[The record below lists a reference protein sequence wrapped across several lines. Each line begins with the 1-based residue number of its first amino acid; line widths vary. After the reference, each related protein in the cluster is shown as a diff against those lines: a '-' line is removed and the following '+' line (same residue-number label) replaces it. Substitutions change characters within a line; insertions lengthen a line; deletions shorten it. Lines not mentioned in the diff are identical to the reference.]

1 MLPVVEM
8 VRLHPYQYTYFNR
21 IAGGVPG
28 AQGRYML
35 DYWGLSFKQASQALA
50 AKIETDKMQKPA
62 GRPWKLAVCGPHPSP
77 RVELGP
83 DFAMTWDPQGA
94 DFAMMLGVFYC
105 KEFDAPV
112 IAEIR
117 REGILYARVYD
128 IRGRSYPT
136 LLNPYPGQN

>member
-1 MLPVVEM
+1 
-8 VRLHPYQYTYFNR
+8 
-21 IAGGVPG
+21 
-28 AQGRYML
+28 
-35 DYWGLSFKQASQALA
+35 
-50 AKIETDKMQKPA
+50 
-62 GRPWKLAVCGPHPSP
+62 
-77 RVELGP
+77 
-83 DFAMTWDPQGA
+83 MTWDPQGA

-128 IRGRSYPT
+128 IRGRSYHT